1 MMKRQEDE
9 EEARIALEVLHPTM
23 DVHKEAQRVHM
34 LSRTWDLAM
43 LI

>member
-23 DVHKEAQRVHM
+23 DVHKEAQCVHM
-34 LSRTWDLAM
+34 LSITWDIAV